1 MQKFATGQTVMT
13 RGVYDLADM
22 EPEFRDFALLS
33 FARHICGDWGDLDPE
48 DKESNDEALLNGDRL
63 VSAYEYPDPEHKDWK
78 IWIITEW
85 DRSAT
90 TILFPH
96 EY

>member
-1 MQKFATGQTVMT
+1 MKYGRLVATCSIADEMES
-13 RGVYDLADM
+13 DLA
-22 EPEFRDFALLS
+22 
-33 FARHICGDWGDLDPE
+33 FAREIAAAFTRYQRRDWGDLCQE
-48 DKESNDEALLNGDRL
+48 DKELNDQAVEAGDRIL
-63 VSAYEYPDPEHKDWK
+63 AAYRTSKGK

-90 TILFPH
+90 TILFPS

>member
-1 MQKFATGQTVMT
+1 MQLFETGQIVTT
-13 RGVYDLADM
+13 RGVYDLMDL
-22 EPEFRDFALLS
+22 EPEFLDFVLHS
-33 FARHICGDWGDLDPE
+33 FARHFYGDWGDLDPE
-48 DKESNDEALLNGDRL
+48 DKESNDEALLSGDRL
-63 VSAYEYPDPEHKDWK
+63 VSAYEYPDPEHEDWK

-90 TILFPH
+90 TILFPY

>member
-1 MQKFATGQTVMT
+1 MLVFDLGQTVMT
-13 RGVYDLADM
+13 RRVANLFNEDRV
-22 EPEFRDFALLS
+22 FRKFVNES
-33 FARHICGDWGDLDPE
+33 FMKYCEADWGETCEE
-48 DKESNDEALLNGDRL
+48 DKELNDQALKSGDRIL
-63 VSAYEYPDPEHKDWK
+63 AVYKKEGFET

-90 TILFPH
+90 TILFPD

>member
-1 MQKFATGQTVMT
+1 MINFNLGQLVAT
-13 RGVYDLADM
+13 RGVATLMAHSKRFT
-22 EPEFRDFALLS
+22 EFVGQSLGKYT
-33 FARHICGDWGDLDPE
+33 IGDWGETNEE
-48 DKESNDEALLNGDRL
+48 DAKLNNDAVECGDRIL
-63 VSAYEYPDPEHKDWK
+63 AVYKKEGLQT

-90 TILFPH
+90 TILFPE

>member
-1 MQKFATGQTVMT
+1 MTSWIWSLNFEILRWTVL
-13 RGVYDLADM
+13 RGTSAG
-22 EPEFRDFALLS
+22 
-33 FARHICGDWGDLDPE
+33 IGGDLEPE
-48 DKESNDEALLNGDRL
+48 DKELNDEALLNGDRL
-63 VSAYEYPDPEHKDWK
+63 VSAYEYPKHEDWK

>member
-1 MQKFATGQTVMT
+1 MNHFDYKKTVFT
-13 RGVYDLADM
+13 VGVFDKVTSDD
-22 EPEFRDFALLS
+22 EFKKIVFDSIGRYKK
-33 FARHICGDWGDLDPE
+33 CDWGDTCKE
-48 DKESNDEALLNGDRL
+48 DSESNNYALNNEERILAVYIYRKGTPDET
-63 VSAYEYPDPEHKDWK
+63 K

-90 TILFPH
+90 TILFPS

>member
-1 MQKFATGQTVMT
+1 MLVFDLGQTVMT
-13 RGVYDLADM
+13 RRVANLFNEDRM
-22 EPEFRDFALLS
+22 FRKFVNES
-33 FARHICGDWGDLDPE
+33 FMKYCNANWGETCEE
-48 DKESNDEALLNGDRL
+48 DKELNDQALKSGDRIL
-63 VSAYEYPDPEHKDWK
+63 AVYKKEGFET

-90 TILFPH
+90 TILFPD

>member
-1 MQKFATGQTVMT
+1 MLVFDLGQTVMT
-13 RGVYDLADM
+13 RRVADLFNEDRV
-22 EPEFRDFALLS
+22 FRKFVNES
-33 FARHICGDWGDLDPE
+33 FMKYCNADWGETCEE
-48 DKESNDEALLNGDRL
+48 DKELNDQALKSGDRIL
-63 VSAYEYPDPEHKDWK
+63 AVYKKEGFET

-90 TILFPH
+90 TILFPD

>member
-1 MQKFATGQTVMT
+1 MLRLQQDGKFCAFI
-13 RGVYDLADM
+13 YK
-22 EPEFRDFALLS
+22 S
-33 FARHICGDWGDLDPE
+33 FERYVIGDWGDTCEE
-48 DKESNDEALLNGDRL
+48 DQETNEEAIINGERIL
-63 VSAYEYPDPEHKDWK
+63 AVYKYPADGTT

-90 TILFPH
+90 TILFPS

>member
-1 MQKFATGQTVMT
+1 MLVFDLGQTVMT
-13 RGVYDLADM
+13 RGVADLFNEDKAFKKFVK
-22 EPEFRDFALLS
+22 ES
-33 FARHICGDWGDLDPE
+33 FTKYCNADWGETCEE
-48 DKESNDEALLNGDRL
+48 DKELNDQALKSGDRIL
-63 VSAYEYPDPEHKDWK
+63 AVYKKEGLET

-90 TILFPH
+90 TILFPS

>member
-1 MQKFATGQTVMT
+1 MLVFDLGQTVMT
-13 RGVYDLADM
+13 RGVANLFNEDKV
-22 EPEFRDFALLS
+22 FRKFVNES
-33 FARHICGDWGDLDPE
+33 FMKYCNADWGETCEE
-48 DKESNDEALLNGDRL
+48 DKELNDQALKIGDRIL
-63 VSAYEYPDPEHKDWK
+63 AVYKKEGLET

-90 TILFPH
+90 TILFPS